1 MERGEFSVLFGLLCV
16 CVCLCA
22 VVATY
27 KVTSLTYLK
36 LCTVVMSCTALSW
49 VLGHVF
55 CILYLERYM
64 TYAETVLLSG
74 RLGWCAMY
82 TFHNPP
88 SWPVL
93 ETRGGC
99 GMEFGGLCCPALPP
113 LGEYVS
119 RNCCL
124 HASLPFPS
132 LPRGSCVRSLSGLF
146 PSSTVAFVVLPWL
159 SVVDTQQ

>member
-1 MERGEFSVLFGLLCV
+1 MERGEFWVLFGLLCV

-27 KVTSLTYLK
+27 KVTSLTHLK
-36 LCTVVMSCTALSW
+36 LCTVVMSCTVLSW
-49 VLGHVF
+49 VLGYVF

-113 LGEYVS
+113 LGEYIS

-132 LPRGSCVRSLSGLF
+132 SRQLCSEFIR
-146 PSSTVAFVVLPWL
+146 FV
-159 SVVDTQQ
+159 SIVDSRIRCFAMAECC